1 MKCDEIYDYTKASAH
16 GQSTRHDLLLQTR
29 ILKIISECAVIAPT
43 NYVNLIT
50 GGRRGKGLI
59 ILRLRIT
66 SKNKHKKLKLTNTRE
81 NHLGEDR
88 RILSYF

>member
-1 MKCDEIYDYTKASAH
+1 MKYDEIYDYTKASAH
-16 GQSTRHDLLLQTR
+16 GQSTLHDLLLETR

-43 NYVNLIT
+43 NYVNLTT
-50 GGRRGKGLI
+50 GARRL
-59 ILRLRIT
+59 T

-88 RILSYF
+88 RIFSYF